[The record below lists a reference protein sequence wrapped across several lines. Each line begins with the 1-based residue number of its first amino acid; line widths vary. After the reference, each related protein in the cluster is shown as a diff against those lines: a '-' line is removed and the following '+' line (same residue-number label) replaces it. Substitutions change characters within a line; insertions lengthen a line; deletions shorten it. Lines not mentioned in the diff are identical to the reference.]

1 MINVEKLKI
10 AFLSVQDAEN
20 FLKNCSESDSQKKT
34 ILRIFTNI
42 ALGTVGKTQLLVYH
56 FTEKMSRYLNYM
68 DDLSTLL
75 TILVEKTC

>member
-56 FTEKMSRYLNYM
+56 IKKTISTYLNYM

-75 TILVEKTC
+75 TILEKI